1 MFWLNLLPPEG
12 RKSIKGIVCIEK
24 NRGEP
29 SASVQQ
35 SDDSKAVF
43 WRKILSEENINEKTK
58 RQCSTKQDI
67 ANNNSNEDA
76 QSSDDSVSNASS
88 DD

>member
-1 MFWLNLLPPEG
+1 MREEKVVKVL
-12 RKSIKGIVCIEK
+12 VYIEK

-43 WRKILSEENINEKTK
+43 WRTILSEKNINEKTK

-76 QSSDDSVSNASS
+76 QSSDDSVSKASS